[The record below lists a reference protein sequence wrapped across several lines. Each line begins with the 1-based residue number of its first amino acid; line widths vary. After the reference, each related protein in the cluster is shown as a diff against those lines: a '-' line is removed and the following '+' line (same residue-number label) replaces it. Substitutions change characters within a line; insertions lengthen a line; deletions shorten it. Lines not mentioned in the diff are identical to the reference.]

1 MENELF
7 TDLLQSLGEAVEY
20 AKGDKKKGR
29 SMTVTVPDEEVE
41 MDQMIFQ
48 QIGRLS
54 IENKQKIIRYANELM
69 QASNG

>member
-7 TDLLQSLGEAVEY
+7 ADLVQSLGEAVEY

-29 SMTVTVPDEEVE
+29 LMTVTVPDEEVE

-48 QIGRLS
+48 QIC
-54 IENKQKIIRYANELM
+54 
-69 QASNG
+69 